1 LLFRR
6 FHLIG
11 NAKELLHVMTDLMS
25 DDISLRAMIMILW
38 TWPRHDLKVKRVRGG
53 VKPLRLMAARRLF
66 LAMHAGR
73 GAEPNQRR
81 EMSADRWLPKS
92 LAPDLDAPKA
102 TVAARIHVG

>member
-25 DDISLRAMIMILW
+25 DDISLRAI
-38 TWPRHDLKVKRVRGG
+38 
-53 VKPLRLMAARRLF
+53 PLRLMAARRLF

-102 TVAARIHVG
+102 TVAGRIHVG